1 MIEAI
6 RQYFIDHFDQLAP
19 SGTVG
24 VDYLKEVVDSYSIEP
39 GIGDPWV
46 KRYVDGG
53 GVRQYNFTFTSREA
67 YGPDTVQNMDNLK
80 FYAYI
85 SERIETLNLKGT
97 VPQVMGAYKV
107 EVLTNGYIMDV
118 SPDTA
123 KYQIQLRLLY
133 AVL

>member
-6 RQYFIDHFDQLAP
+6 RQYFIDHFDQLSPDGA
-19 SGTVG
+19 VG
-24 VDYLKEVVDSYSIEP
+24 VDYLKESAESYSIEP

-46 KRYVDGG
+46 KRYTDGG
-53 GVRQYNFTFTSREA
+53 GVRQYNFSFTSRED
-67 YGPDTVQNMDNLK
+67 YGADTLQNMENLK

-85 SERIETLNLKGT
+85 SDRVEALNLAGT
-97 VPQVMGAYKV
+97 LPAVPGAYKI

-118 SPDTA
+118 SADTA